1 MFQFFSNLKAIYFL
15 DAARLISY
23 RQHAFR
29 DFISVLLIDHSFR
42 STFVIL
48 MPLDEMCPLEL
59 KESF

>member
-15 DAARLISY
+15 DPDKLISY
-23 RQHAFR
+23 RQHEFR

-42 STFVIL
+42 STIVIL
-48 MPLDEMCPLEL
+48 MSLDKMHPLDL